1 MTAKAADRRH
11 RVGAAP
17 KARPVRPGASGWPGL
32 PRKSSRR
39 RRHDGVEEKPAT
51 LAQRSFD
58 EGNQDMP
65 LAKVHVLEGQYDKTR
80 LGKMSEAI
88 QNALI
93 EVLGVPPDDFF
104 QVHHVLPRDRYRH
117 TPAFLGQEYSDDM
130 ILLEVTF
137 ITGRPK
143 ETRLALLKSL
153 NEKIVAAVKISP
165 ADLVILLY
173 EIAGE
178 NASFGSGLAQRT
190 HIAAQS

>member
-1 MTAKAADRRH
+1 
-11 RVGAAP
+11 
-17 KARPVRPGASGWPGL
+17 
-32 PRKSSRR
+32 
-39 RRHDGVEEKPAT
+39 
-51 LAQRSFD
+51 
-58 EGNQDMP
+58 MP
-65 LAKVHVLEGQYDKTR
+65 LAKVHVLQGQYDQAR

-93 EVLGVPPDDFF
+93 EVLGIPPDDFF
-104 QVHHVLPRDRYRH
+104 QVHHVPPRDRYRH

-165 ADLVILLY
+165 ADLVVLLY

-178 NASFGSGLAQRT
+178 NASFGSGPAQRA

>member
-1 MTAKAADRRH
+1 
-11 RVGAAP
+11 
-17 KARPVRPGASGWPGL
+17 
-32 PRKSSRR
+32 
-39 RRHDGVEEKPAT
+39 
-51 LAQRSFD
+51 
-58 EGNQDMP
+58 MP
-65 LAKVHVLEGQYDKTR
+65 LARVYVLEGQYDNTR

-93 EVLGVPPDDFF
+93 KVLGVPPDDFF
-104 QVHHVLPRDRYRH
+104 QIHHVLPRDRYRH

-130 ILLEVTF
+130 ILPVLTF

-165 ADLVILLY
+165 ADLVVMLY

-178 NASFGSGLAQRT
+178 NASFGSGLAQRA
-190 HIAAQS
+190 HIAARR